1 MSSSELSA
9 LASILASLAVLGG
22 FLWTVYRSRRTQ
34 TRRAG
39 RDLIGELERIIDL
52 LKQESKEQ
60 KEEIA
65 ALRQRNATLLQ
76 ALSTVYRQPPEV
88 IDWRLNGGLQPPEVR
103 H

>member
-65 ALRQRNATLLQ
+65 ILRARNATLLQ

-88 IDWRLNGGLQPPEVR
+88 IDWRLNGGMPPEVR